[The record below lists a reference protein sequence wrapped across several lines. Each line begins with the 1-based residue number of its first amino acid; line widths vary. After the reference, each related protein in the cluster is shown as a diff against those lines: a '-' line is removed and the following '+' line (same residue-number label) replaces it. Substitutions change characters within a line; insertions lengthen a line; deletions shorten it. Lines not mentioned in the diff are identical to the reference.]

1 MYLNFFEIQVC
12 ILRKLDNFY
21 EIILPKKDIARFL
34 LHIVKLLIE
43 GELTLF
49 DFVHNT
55 LKITSAPN
63 ERQNYLLGCNCR
75 ALKC

>member
-1 MYLNFFEIQVC
+1 MC
-12 ILRKLDNFY
+12 ILRKLEKFY
-21 EIILPKKDIARFL
+21 EMILPKKDIVRFL

-49 DFVHNT
+49 DYVHNT

-63 ERQNYLLGCNCR
+63 ERQNYLLGCNSR